1 LEVIRLIK
9 EMLPAAGTTLQLTV
23 MAGLLGVVAALL
35 AGFAR
40 LSRYRLI
47 RWVSTVYVEVFRGMS
62 ALVQLFWAYFALPF
76 FGISLSAT
84 TAAVLVLGLN
94 VSAYGSEVVR
104 GAVKAV
110 PKGQH
115 EAAIALNLSS
125 WHHLRLVTL
134 PQAGLAMIPP
144 AGNLMIELL
153 KGTALVS
160 LISVADVSFEARRL
174 QIATGEV
181 TATYT
186 ALLLIYFALSLM
198 ITAFFKMAERRLSR
212 HKRQPKIRSADV
224 LAVR

>member
-1 LEVIRLIK
+1 
-9 EMLPAAGTTLQLTV
+9 MLPAAVTTFRLTI
-23 MAGLLGVVAALL
+23 MAGLLGAVVALV

-40 LSRYRLI
+40 QSRYRFI
-47 RWVSTVYVEVFRGMS
+47 RWTSTVYVEVFRGTS
-62 ALVQLFWAYFALPF
+62 ALVQLFWAYFVLPL
-76 FGISLSAT
+76 FGLSLTPTA
-84 TAAVLVLGLN
+84 AAVLVLGLN

-110 PKGQH
+110 PQGQH
-115 EAAIALNLSS
+115 EAAVALNLSR
-125 WHHLRLVTL
+125 WQHLRLVTL

-181 TATYT
+181 TVTYT
-186 ALLLIYFALSLM
+186 ALLLVYFGLSLL
-198 ITAFFKMAERRLSR
+198 ISGGFKLVERRLSR
-212 HKRQPKIRSADV
+212 HKRVLKLRSVDMA
-224 LAVR
+224 AAQ